1 MDKFSTKC
9 NERFY
14 FFKFSVTSHGKGV
27 IDEIGS
33 NVTSIV
39 QSRSMGKRKD
49 NITVQD
55 AKSFYQV
62 ASKQGMLMRFLQLIK
77 SR

>member
-27 IDEIGS
+27 VDEIGS

-39 QSRSMGKRKD
+39 RSRSMGKRKD
-49 NITVQD
+49 KITVQD

-62 ASKQGMLMRFLQLIK
+62 ASKQGMLMFLQLIK
-77 SR
+77 PT